1 MAVWLYVLGWI
12 FRKKLHLPFRETK
25 NFLSVFFVRHFCY
38 ADISTLRPSNRYLLC
53 FCLLTYSALVAH
65 NLICVLCYWRIIGF
79 CVCALFYVD
88 LLTHARSTKGVKG
101 FLVELGK
108 KTPSSPESAT
118 VHPNT
123 HCKSFACLDLRTPCT
138 DPGHYCHK
146 IGRNGRKVRRVLT
159 CPSCP
164 NVYGKCE
171 THGWFPLNG
180 IS

>member
-108 KTPSSPESAT
+108 KNALEPRERHRSSEHSLQILRVPGFT
-118 VHPNT
+118 NPVHGPW
-123 HCKSFACLDLRTPCT
+123 SLLP
-138 DPGHYCHK
+138 
-146 IGRNGRKVRRVLT
+146 
-159 CPSCP
+159 
-164 NVYGKCE
+164 
-171 THGWFPLNG
+171 
-180 IS
+180 